1 MTHREGNEGGGYL
14 KKIGR
19 EARRGKIHQPTK
31 KKQTAG
37 LTWQRFADSSRSE
50 VSQDQRTEPAANILS
65 LSLPAYG
72 QYLLFCFALK

>member
-1 MTHREGNEGGGYL
+1 MTHRERNEGGGYL

-19 EARRGKIHQPTK
+19 EARGGKIHQPTK
-31 KKQTAG
+31 TAG